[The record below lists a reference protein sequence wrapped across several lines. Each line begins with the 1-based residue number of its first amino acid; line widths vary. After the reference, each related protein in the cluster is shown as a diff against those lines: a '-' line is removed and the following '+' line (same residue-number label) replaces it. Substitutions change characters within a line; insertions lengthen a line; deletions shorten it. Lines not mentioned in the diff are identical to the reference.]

1 MRLYR
6 ILKIINIFKPVENIE
21 NLNHNPNNAQKAEF
35 DFIYPASLMNHKNH
49 KLLINALI
57 KLSNKKIFPKV
68 VLTLEKKD
76 EKKLNI
82 EKKNFLPEEGKL
94 IIFPSSLYH
103 STTPFH
109 SNKLYRHEINFDLL
123 GPHNILR

>member
-1 MRLYR
+1 M
-6 ILKIINIFKPVENIE
+6 IE

-82 EKKNFLPEEGKL
+82 EKLNLKYNINL
-94 IIFPSSLYH
+94 
-103 STTPFH
+103 
-109 SNKLYRHEINFDLL
+109 INFYE
-123 GPHNILR
+123 PNQEKFMYI